1 MNFSTYPRTPRLTKL
16 PRSLFETRTTRV
28 FCAAKPQSM
37 STTLAMGP
45 RTRRR
50 RRGTASTP
58 PLLTRALG
66 AACLAG
72 AAKLSAAFS
81 APGFSG
87 INSNV
92 KFAADA
98 ADAAAST
105 AASLRQHNDVGSSGG
120 SPYGPSRARSCQFA
134 MVSAVAEPPA
144 TTLAGLAPENGRR
157 ERGAARGKPALTVE
171 EERALLAKIKAA
183 RVLRE
188 CQERLELAAV
198 AASKG
203 KGKRHGAAG
212 TDGAEGGAAG
222 TMVPVEAWA
231 REAGVGVEHLSRVL
245 QEGIEAK
252 RTLVERNMPMV
263 NNMVHGQYRWR
274 LRGGHVSTAD
284 LLQEGAYALGVAAD
298 AFDPAMQNR
307 FITYALYIV
316 RDKLDVALA
325 RGNSAISV
333 PSSALKE
340 LHRARRQLTDVLGR
354 KPSEAEMAN
363 FFANGVAADKFAAS
377 EFSIKAP
384 ADDREARQQAR
395 TRRRRLNLLSAVQK
409 VTSIDRLI
417 RASDGSTMV
426 PLVDTLVGEDQ
437 SPLAGG
443 GGGKTGISE
452 LMPRVLTPLQA
463 DLVRMACGL
472 ADGPPM
478 SMAECSK
485 ELSLSV
491 ARTKSLFDSS
501 LEKLRIAAAA
511 ENPRKM
517 ARQS

>member
-1 MNFSTYPRTPRLTKL
+1 MEPRK
-16 PRSLFETRTTRV
+16 
-28 FCAAKPQSM
+28 
-37 STTLAMGP
+37 
-45 RTRRR
+45 RRR
-50 RRGTASTP
+50 RRATASTP
-58 PLLTRALG
+58 PLLTKALG

-72 AAKLSAAFS
+72 AARLSAAFS
-81 APGFSG
+81 ASGFTG

-92 KFAADA
+92 KFAA
-98 ADAAAST
+98 AAST
-105 AASLRQHNDVGSSGG
+105 TASLRQPEDVGGSDC
-120 SPYGPSRARSCQFA
+120 SPYGPSRARRCQFA

-144 TTLAGLAPENGRR
+144 TTLAGLAPEKGRR
-157 ERGAARGKPALTVE
+157 DRGAARGKPTLTVE

-198 AASKG
+198 TAGKG
-203 KGKRHGAAG
+203 KGKRRGAAG
-212 TDGAEGGAAG
+212 TNGTEGGEAG

-231 REAGVGVEHLSRVL
+231 REAGVEVEDLSRVL
-245 QEGIEAK
+245 QEGVEAK

-298 AFDPAMQNR
+298 AFDPNMQNR
-307 FITYALYIV
+307 FLTYALYTV
-316 RDKLDVALA
+316 RDKLDVAVA

-340 LHRARRQLTDVLGR
+340 LHRARRELTDALGR

-363 FFANGVAADKFAAS
+363 FFANGVVVAAAAGDTFAAADTFTAS

-417 RASDGSTMV
+417 RASDGSTML
-426 PLVDTLVGEDQ
+426 PLVDTLVGEEQ
-437 SPLAGG
+437 SPHAGG
-443 GGGKTGISE
+443 GGRGGKTDIAE
-452 LMPRVLTPLQA
+452 LMPKVLTPLQT

-491 ARTKSLFDSS
+491 SRTKSLFDSS
-501 LEKLRIAAAA
+501 LEKLRKAAAA
-511 ENPRKM
+511 ENPRRM
-517 ARQS
+517 AQG